1 MMKIISKTKNGRY
14 WDCQVEYDGEVI
26 DGKRVQREMLSE
38 YRVLEIELR
47 EKLVKLI
54 PSADL
59 KDVQKDLAALID
71 AVYEEASYDT
81 EIAYNENQGSSLH

>member
-1 MMKIISKTKNGRY
+1 M
-14 WDCQVEYDGEVI
+14 
-26 DGKRVQREMLSE
+26 
-38 YRVLEIELR
+38 EIELR